1 MSRKTIGGPNHSAIN
16 MKPFIYMPT
25 IRDVDYCLDVAKY
38 RDKVNR
44 DLEWETGKHQ
54 NYSVLRHFVGAC
66 GELAVSRMFGILWD
80 GAKLDMLDYQEWRK
94 VKPDLGIFEVKTI
107 NYGGGVLA
115 LSENDK
121 DWATALLMHA
131 PCSWE
136 TGVAALTTRKRP
148 SLQPIRLLGHIS
160 VKTGK
165 EIGVQQVDK
174 SRVAISPLKP
184 KTRFIVERSKLRSPN
199 ELSAIMAWLDKARKE
214 KETIHSNGTTFRL
227 SKWVI

>member
-1 MSRKTIGGPNHSAIN
+1 
-16 MKPFIYMPT
+16 MKLIYTPT
-25 IRDVDYCLDVAKY
+25 LKDVDYCLDVAKY

-44 DLEWETGKHQ
+44 DLEWERSEHHNHTIL
-54 NYSVLRHFVGAC
+54 NHFVGAC
-66 GELAVSRMFGILWD
+66 GELAVSRIFGILWD

-107 NYGGGVLA
+107 NYGGGSLI

-121 DWATALLMHA
+121 EWATALLMHA
-131 PCSWE
+131 PGSWE
-136 TGVAALTTRKRP
+136 VGVATLTTRKRP
-148 SLQPIRLLGHIS
+148 NLLPIRLLGHIS

-165 EIGVQQVDK
+165 AIGTQQVYKPRVTTAK
-174 SRVAISPLKP
+174 SRTSFVVD
-184 KTRFIVERSKLRSPN
+184 RDKLRPPN

-214 KETIHSNGTTFRL
+214 KETIHSNGTEFRL